1 MKGGITQKKKKKSQK
16 FPKLIKKSIH
26 IKMTQYIQSTINE
39 KISAIYIIHYYKTM
53 IKNKNLK
60 TEVE

>member
-1 MKGGITQKKKKKSQK
+1 MKGGITKKKKT
-16 FPKLIKKSIH
+16 KKKHTKIYKIIH

>member
-1 MKGGITQKKKKKSQK
+1 
-16 FPKLIKKSIH
+16 
-26 IKMTQYIQSTINE
+26 MTQYIQSTINE
-39 KISAIYIIHYYKTM
+39 KISARYIVHYYKTM

>member
-1 MKGGITQKKKKKSQK
+1 MKGGITKKKKKKITKISRV
-16 FPKLIKKSIH
+16 KKSIH

-39 KISAIYIIHYYKTM
+39 KIYARYIIHYYKTM

-60 TEVE
+60 TEVK

>member
-1 MKGGITQKKKKKSQK
+1 MKGGITKKKNTKISKTN
-16 FPKLIKKSIH
+16 KKSIH

-39 KISAIYIIHYYKTM
+39 KISARYIIHYYKTM